1 MLPLRLPRP
10 PFMQDEMAV
19 LLLLLPATPT
29 PPPLI
34 SLPDADP
41 ADPAIVL
48 NLRDQRNGLRG
59 IEKARRIFLA
69 AFVAI
74 VEAWA
79 AGMISTCG
87 GGDAVGASV
96 VAVTVLVVV
105 VVGVACVGSGV
116 FELCSSFAVVF
127 CVGVVALSASFN
139 ASTAAAAVVVVT
151 VVVVALALLWVAAA
165 SAAVVAAAL
174 TALAAAAASSSLC
187 CTFVP
192 ILQVELNNSS
202 HKE

>member
-139 ASTAAAAVVVVT
+139 ASTAAVVVVT
-151 VVVVALALLWVAAA
+151 VVVVVALALLWVAAA

>member
-116 FELCSSFAVVF
+116 FE
-127 CVGVVALSASFN
+127 
-139 ASTAAAAVVVVT
+139 
-151 VVVVALALLWVAAA
+151 
-165 SAAVVAAAL
+165 
-174 TALAAAAASSSLC
+174 
-187 CTFVP
+187 
-192 ILQVELNNSS
+192 
-202 HKE
+202 

>member
-1 MLPLRLPRP
+1 MLPLRPPRP

-19 LLLLLPATPT
+19 LLLLPATPT

-34 SLPDADP
+34 SLPDAEP

-59 IEKARRIFLA
+59 MEKARRIFLA

-87 GGDAVGASV
+87 AGEAIGASV
-96 VAVTVLVVV
+96 VAVTMLV
-105 VVGVACVGSGV
+105 VVGVACVGSCV
-116 FELCSSFAVVF
+116 FELFSSFAAVF
-127 CVGVVALSASFN
+127 CVGVVALSASFIV
-139 ASTAAAAVVVVT
+139 AAAASFVVVVN

-165 SAAVVAAAL
+165 SAAGVAAAL
-174 TALAAAAASSSLC
+174 TALAAAAAASSSFC

-192 ILQVELNNSS
+192 ILKVELNNSS

>member
-59 IEKARRIFLA
+59 MEKARRIFLA

-105 VVGVACVGSGV
+105 GVACVGSGV
-116 FELCSSFAVVF
+116 FELCSSVAVVF

-139 ASTAAAAVVVVT
+139 VSTAAVVVVT
-151 VVVVALALLWVAAA
+151 VVVVVALALLWVAAA

>member
-1 MLPLRLPRP
+1 MLPLRPPRP

-19 LLLLLPATPT
+19 LVLLPATPT
-29 PPPLI
+29 PPPPLI
-34 SLPDADP
+34 SLPDAEP

-59 IEKARRIFLA
+59 MEKARRIFLA

-87 GGDAVGASV
+87 AGEAIGASV
-96 VAVTVLVVV
+96 VAVTMLV
-105 VVGVACVGSGV
+105 VVGVACVGSCV
-116 FELCSSFAVVF
+116 FELFSSFAAVF

-139 ASTAAAAVVVVT
+139 VAAAASFVVVVN

-165 SAAVVAAAL
+165 SAAGVAAAL
-174 TALAAAAASSSLC
+174 MALAAAAAASSSFC

>member
-139 ASTAAAAVVVVT
+139 ASTAAVVVT
-151 VVVVALALLWVAAA
+151 VVVVVALALLWVAAA

>member
-59 IEKARRIFLA
+59 MEKARRIFLA

-105 VVGVACVGSGV
+105 GVACVGSGV
-116 FELCSSFAVVF
+116 FELCSSVAVVF

-139 ASTAAAAVVVVT
+139 VSTAAVV